1 MSSDIFGK
9 VIQVAPVKHFFAQ
22 EQQQLQQKQQQ
33 QQNAASKP
41 IQQLQDLGLQ
51 DNNEWRSIHTHSQEK
66 EARTRETNH
75 WPAISASQTVS
86 KLNQNLPFYCVKE
99 ISGVLQN
106 QYIQM

>member
-1 MSSDIFGK
+1 VSSDIFGK

-22 EQQQLQQKQQQ
+22 EQQQLQQKQQQQQ

-75 WPAISASQTVS
+75 
-86 KLNQNLPFYCVKE
+86 
-99 ISGVLQN
+99 
-106 QYIQM
+106 